1 MKKKISKLSFV
12 IPCYNEKNNL
22 SKLISDLNRFALDQ
36 KVNYEILIVDDGSND
51 NSSLVLKKII
61 KKNRKIKMIKFTRN
75 FGKSFALLA
84 GLRYSSGSTI
94 ITLDADLQHPISQIK
109 KFINTYK
116 TGEFEV
122 INGVQ
127 KNKLSVLNIV
137 KNFIYFILNCLS
149 PVKLLAGASEFYLL
163 SRKVVNEIIKF
174 SNNSRLSSIRS
185 FLAYSAYDTKFIEYQ
200 PNPRFKGKTKFNL
213 SKLYN
218 VFIKSLI
225 FLSDRPLRIIGFFG
239 IFIMAVML
247 IIFLSLITF
256 QIFYNYEFKI
266 ITLQS
271 QLIVFLFGVNFFCL
285 GIFGE
290 YLSYIIYD
298 KNNSIGY
305 VIKEKVNLR

>member
-36 KVNYEILIVDDGSND
+36 KVNYEILIIDDGSDD
-51 NSSLVLKKII
+51 NSSLIVKKII
-61 KKNRKIKMIKFTRN
+61 KKNKKIKMIKFTRN

-127 KNKLSVLNIV
+127 KNKLSVL
-137 KNFIYFILNCLS
+137 
-149 PVKLLAGASEFYLL
+149 

-174 SNNSRLSSIRS
+174 SNISRLSSIRS

-200 PNPRFKGKTKFNL
+200 PNLRFKGKTKFNL

-271 QLIVFLFGVNFFCL
+271 QLIVFLFGINFFCL